1 MVLLKRPAAAPAA
14 AAADQVVEAPK
25 AKGKRAA
32 EESDLASPKK
42 QGKAEQVEEPVAT
55 PKKQGK
61 AAKAAVPKEVDEEK
75 LLAQQEKET
84 VEARK
89 KELKAT
95 PLATLKQLLEAAG
108 LDSGKKEEMVDR
120 LAKHEAAARKEA
132 RAQQERIRKVLVDK
146 KTEIEGLSAPELKGR
161 CAEEGIKGQL
171 PKEARVEALIKV
183 WQEDDGVDKALA
195 KMSTDMRVLELG
207 ALEADALQ
215 QLCKKAAVDPHV
227 KEIIV
232 DRIVK
237 REAAVGNFA
246 RPTLDTGLE
255 SKEAPEAGGGD
266 MVQALMAAE
275 AKKKRERELQRQQE
289 EAAAQKKTD
298 LLSKDVVQLKKL
310 VAAKGGDSTGKKEK
324 LVEELIRI
332 GNQEEAKAKRKA
344 ELEAMEP
351 AELKRFLKSKA
362 LEAGSTK
369 KELVEAMLGYEAR
382 VQEAAVAY
390 SSKVSALLEKKK
402 EEWEA
407 KTFKELKD
415 LCEKQDLKSGPN
427 KESASERLF
436 EGLQASGEVDKILAV
451 NAREAR
457 RLDLLTMDKDA
468 VLKRCATLELNPL
481 VKEVMVERLV
491 QHEGEFGRVDGGR
504 AAKRARKA

>member
-1 MVLLKRPAAAPAA
+1 M
-14 AAADQVVEAPK
+14 
-25 AKGKRAA
+25 
-32 EESDLASPKK
+32 
-42 QGKAEQVEEPVAT
+42 
-55 PKKQGK
+55 
-61 AAKAAVPKEVDEEK
+61 
-75 LLAQQEKET
+75 

-95 PLATLKQLLEAAG
+95 PVATLKELLEAAG

-120 LAKHEAAARKEA
+120 LAKHEATARKEA

-195 KMSTDMRVLELG
+195 KMSTDMRVFELG

-215 QLCKKAAVDPHV
+215 QLCKKASVDPYV

-266 MVQALMAAE
+266 MVQALM
-275 AKKKRERELQRQQE
+275 
-289 EAAAQKKTD
+289 AAAQKKTD

-351 AELKRFLKSKA
+351 A
-362 LEAGSTK
+362 
-369 KELVEAMLGYEAR
+369 
-382 VQEAAVAY
+382 
-390 SSKVSALLEKKK
+390 
-402 EEWEA
+402 
-407 KTFKELKD
+407 
-415 LCEKQDLKSGPN
+415 
-427 KESASERLF
+427 
-436 EGLQASGEVDKILAV
+436 
-451 NAREAR
+451 
-457 RLDLLTMDKDA
+457 
-468 VLKRCATLELNPL
+468 
-481 VKEVMVERLV
+481 
-491 QHEGEFGRVDGGR
+491 
-504 AAKRARKA
+504 